1 MTNLMTLADTGFT
14 FWESG
19 ATTRAARAAGRMAAL
34 HLLGIARYSSSVR
47 LALRRT
53 GMCKCREAA
62 WMRESGRPAAR
73 TARAVQLP
81 FLG

>member
-19 ATTRAARAAGRMAAL
+19 ATTRAAQPAGRMAAL

-47 LALRRT
+47 LALR
-53 GMCKCREAA
+53 
-62 WMRESGRPAAR
+62 PAAR
-73 TARAVQLP
+73 TARAVNYR
-81 FLG
+81 F